1 MKHKTTYLDNEIL
14 YQVLEL
20 IYSEIDEL
28 IHELAP
34 EGWNNSIYHFPFER
48 IEHERETLYRTYEIV
63 GQAFEQRFGYCLRQY
78 LQETTK
84 MVDVLLQPSI
94 YNSSQ
99 GEITYLIEFALVQ
112 LTKQGLVFKTS
123 DPAYYYI
130 MDEFDIGEQSYILS
144 KSLGLVDATMPNVPL
159 LSPARNEL
167 LYYLDLSALYAAIL
181 KTFRHFNYDWRYR
194 NEELECRWLRW
205 QIAHTMNRNN
215 GNNSQQKL
223 WQELN
228 ESIAS
233 VTRAQPPD
241 EVMAY
246 ISTNERLPIGYPPT
260 IADIEYITSII

>member
-1 MKHKTTYLDNEIL
+1 MAKETTYLDNEIL

-20 IYSEIDEL
+20 LYQRIDEL

-48 IEHERETLYRTYEIV
+48 IEHEREALYRTYEIV
-63 GQAFEQRFGYCLRQY
+63 GQAFEQRFGYRLRQY
-78 LQETTK
+78 LQEAEK
-84 MVDVLLQPSI
+84 MVDILLQPSV
-94 YNSSQ
+94 YNSSE
-99 GEITYLIEFALVQ
+99 GEIAYLIEFALVQ
-112 LTKQGLVFKTS
+112 LTKQGLVFKAS
-123 DPAYYYI
+123 DPACYYI
-130 MDEFDIGEQSYILS
+130 IDEFDIGEQSYA
-144 KSLGLVDATMPNVPL
+144 LGKTLGVVDATMPNVPL

-181 KTFRHFNYDWRYR
+181 KAFGQLDYDWRYR
-194 NEELECRWLRW
+194 NEELECQWLRW

-215 GNNSQQKL
+215 GKNSQQKL
-223 WQELN
+223 WQKLN

-233 VTRAQPPD
+233 ITRAQPPD

-246 ISTNERLPIGYPPT
+246 IGTNERLPIGYPPT